1 LGDRG
6 FLFGGDIVPNAA
18 KAETIA
24 ETRALLEGS
33 AAVVLASY
41 QKLSVSQVG
50 QLRDRLAERGVRA
63 RVVKNTLIKR
73 AADEV
78 GITGLEPFL
87 KGPTMLLVSDSDPVA
102 PAQGAQAAQREFRT
116 LEMKAGILGRATLDT
131 AAVRQLAALPGREA
145 LLGQLV
151 GTLAAPVQRLVWV
164 LDAPIAQLAR
174 VLEQVRQ
181 TRESGETA

>member
-1 LGDRG
+1 M
-6 FLFGGDIVPNAA
+6 PNAA
-18 KAETIA
+18 KAETIE

-41 QKLSVSQVG
+41 QKLSVTQVG
-50 QLRDRLAERGVRA
+50 LLRDRLAERGVRA

-78 GITGLEPFL
+78 GITGLEPYL
-87 KGPTMLLVSDSDPVA
+87 KGPTMLLVSDTDPVA
-102 PAQGAQAAQREFRT
+102 PAQGAQAAQREFRN
-116 LEMKAGILGRATLDT
+116 LEMKAGILGREALGL
-131 AAVRQLAALPGREA
+131 AEVRQLAALPGRDA

-164 LDAPIAQLAR
+164 LDAPISQLAR
-174 VLEQVRQ
+174 VLDQVRQ
-181 TRESGETA
+181 SREAAASA

>member
-1 LGDRG
+1 M
-6 FLFGGDIVPNAA
+6 PTAE

-24 ETRALLEGS
+24 DTRALLEGS

-41 QKLSVSQVG
+41 QKLTVSQVG

-78 GITGLEPFL
+78 GIEGLEPYL
-87 KGPTMLLVSDSDPVA
+87 KGPTMLLVSDTDPVA
-102 PAQGAQAAQREFRT
+102 PAQGAQAAQREFRS
-116 LEMKAGILGRATLDT
+116 LEMKAGILGRETLGL
-131 AAVRQLAALPGREA
+131 AQVRELAALPGREA
-145 LLGQLV
+145 LLGQVV

-164 LDAPIAQLAR
+164 LDAPISQLAR
-174 VLEQVRQ
+174 VLDQVRQ
-181 TRESGETA
+181 SREAGASA